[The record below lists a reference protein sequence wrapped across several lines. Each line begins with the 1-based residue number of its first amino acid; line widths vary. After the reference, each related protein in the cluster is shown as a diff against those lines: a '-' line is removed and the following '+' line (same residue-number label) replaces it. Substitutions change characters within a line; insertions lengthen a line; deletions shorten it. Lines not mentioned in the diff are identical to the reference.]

1 MGDAMSLDGIRMYVS
16 STAEQGVVS
25 FETRIHFIQ
34 KGPRVLG
41 RYSGGSI
48 GRGYL
53 IGRLT
58 GSALAFR
65 YAQREAS
72 GEIHGGRSVCDV
84 DRTADGRIRIVE
96 HFTWSTRAG
105 SGTNVFDEI
114 VD

>member
-1 MGDAMSLDGIRMYVS
+1 MNLDGIRMHVS
-16 STAEQGVVS
+16 SAAEQGVVS
-25 FETRIHFIQ
+25 SETRIHFIQ

-41 RYSGGSI
+41 RYRGGSI

-58 GSALAFR
+58 GGELNFR

-72 GEIHGGRSVCDV
+72 GEIHGGRSVCEV

-96 HFTWSTRAG
+96 HFTWRTRAG
-105 SGTNVFDEI
+105 SGTNVFEEI
-114 VD
+114 VG